1 MILVNTFEE
10 PFGDESGKGV
20 WNELS
25 ETVSSNIHGNIAALA
40 SFNGN
45 FVVLCYYLY
54 VLLPLL
60 LFGHN

>member
-25 ETVSSNIHGNIAALA
+25 ETVSSNIRGNIAALA
-40 SFNGN
+40 SFEGI
-45 FVVLCYYLY
+45 FVVLCYL
-54 VLLPLL
+54 
-60 LFGHN
+60 